1 MWWNFM
7 GESKKSKLLNQLC
20 SISLVISNWHCSNC
34 LNMKLRNIIQIF
46 ASTSASPPKIILES
60 AILMQS
66 ISVWDSHALT
76 HCDRCK
82 KWQMQETCQ
91 REELT
96 LGMHSVCT
104 HLVLF
109 MCKSICLLQ
118 EVSLLIRVS
127 ATVNY

>member
-20 SISLVISNWHCSNC
+20 SNSLVISNWYCSNR
-34 LNMKLRNIIQIF
+34 LNMKLRNTIQIF
-46 ASTSASPPKIILES
+46 ASTSANPSKIILES

-91 REELT
+91 REKLT
-96 LGMHSVCT
+96 PGMYSVCT

-109 MCKSICLLQ
+109 YVQ
-118 EVSLLIRVS
+118 EYLSSSRS
-127 ATVNY
+127 QSSNQSKCNC